1 MSLHSRNRVGSYGLA
16 LFFLYK
22 KSGFAT
28 CVKLLRNYYTNI
40 SSLTL
45 LYTEKSTCGQDKSR
59 FFLYNKKSMCS
70 YGTHT
75 SKCYPQPELGYIFIV
90 FK

>member
-16 LFFLYK
+16 LFF
-22 KSGFAT
+22 
-28 CVKLLRNYYTNI
+28 CI
-40 SSLTL
+40 
-45 LYTEKSTCGQDKSR
+45 
-59 FFLYNKKSMCS
+59 KKSMCS

>member
-22 KSGFAT
+22 KS
-28 CVKLLRNYYTNI
+28 
-40 SSLTL
+40 
-45 LYTEKSTCGQDKSR
+45 
-59 FFLYNKKSMCS
+59 MCS

-75 SKCYPQPELGYIFIV
+75 SKCYPQPDLGYIFKQYVHSRIHIQSTKCPSV
-90 FK
+90 TDTFIL

>member
-16 LFFLYK
+16 LFFLY
-22 KSGFAT
+22 
-28 CVKLLRNYYTNI
+28 
-40 SSLTL
+40 
-45 LYTEKSTCGQDKSR
+45 
-59 FFLYNKKSMCS
+59 KKSMCS